1 MAAPGLDIHNEI
13 GIAAIREKSMRM
25 TALLFDEAR
34 ARGWAVTAPEDP
46 AVRGGTV
53 AVDAPHGE
61 LVAKELNA
69 RDIVVDFR
77 PGAGIRIA
85 PHFYNT
91 GDECRFALDQIAE
104 ILETKAYAKHES
116 VAGATPT

>member
-1 MAAPGLDIHNEI
+1 MTDALIEAAG
-13 GIAAIREKSMRM
+13 AK
-25 TALLFDEAR
+25 
-34 ARGWAVTAPEDP
+34 GWSLTVPMEH

-53 AVDAPHGE
+53 AVDCPHGE

-69 RDIVVDFR
+69 RDVVVDYR

-85 PHFYNT
+85 PHFYNSV
-91 GDECRFALDQIAE
+91 DECLFAVSQIAE
-104 ILETKAYAKHES
+104 ILETKAYARHES